1 MADTENKENVGQP
14 VTPVGKSAAKSFE
27 PPSLHLSS
35 SPHIRA
41 NVSVP
46 KIMLLVIIAL
56 IPAIAASVVF
66 FGLNALVITAVCV
79 VAALLTESVA
89 NILLKRP
96 QTIGDLSAIV
106 TGILVAFNVS
116 STLPLWMAA
125 LGSVFAVGIA
135 KMVFGGL
142 GCNFINPALAGRAF
156 LVASYPAPMTH
167 FSPPIMGTVNGLPD
181 GVSLASLSD
190 VTQATTPLAEGVTA
204 ATSKAAAADSL
215 IIGVTDTLSSI
226 ADTVSS
232 AVSSVTEAVSS
243 ATSTAVSSVTEA
255 VSSAT
260 SSSGG
265 AFVDAVSAATPL
277 GAIKYAFTHGSFNAI
292 EYSQAL
298 PPLFW
303 GNVGGCLGETSALA
317 LLVGGI
323 FLIAARVIDIRIPL
337 FYILTV
343 FCLFWL
349 NNGTGSFFTPESFV
363 TPAFHILAGGLF
375 LGAFFMA
382 TDPVTS
388 PITPNGRIFFG
399 IGCGV
404 LTFVIRK
411 YGGYP
416 EGVSFSIL
424 LMNLVVPIIDRYTRP
439 AIYGE
444 VKRG

>member
-1 MADTENKENVGQP
+1 MADTEIKENAAQP
-14 VTPVGKSAAKSFE
+14 APANRPAPKAFE
-27 PPSLHLSS
+27 APTLHLSS

-41 NVSVP
+41 GVSVP

-56 IPAIAASVVF
+56 LPALAASVVL
-66 FGLNALVITAVCV
+66 FGVQALVITAVCV
-79 VAALLTESVA
+79 LAAILTECIA
-89 NILLKRP
+89 NLLLKRP
-96 QTIGDLSAIV
+96 QTIGDLSAVV

-116 STLPLWMAA
+116 SSLPLWMAA

-167 FSPPIMGTVNGLPD
+167 FPPPLMGTVNGLPD
-181 GVSLASLSD
+181 GATLASLSD
-190 VTQATTPLAEGVTA
+190 VTQAAAPLAEGVTA
-204 ATSKAAAADSL
+204 ATQTVDSL
-215 IIGVTDTLSSI
+215 AGGVTDTLSSI

-232 AVSSVTEAVSS
+232 AVSSVTEAVSA
-243 ATSTAVSSVTEA
+243 ATSTAVSS
-255 VSSAT
+255 
-260 SSSGG
+260 GG
-265 AFVDAVSAATPL
+265 AVVDAVSSATPL
-277 GAIKYAFTHGSFNAI
+277 GAIKYAFANGSFNAI

-298 PPLFW
+298 LQLFL
-303 GNVGGCLGETSALA
+303 GDVGGCLGETSALA

-349 NNGTGSFFTPESFV
+349 NNGTASFFTPESFV
-363 TPAFHILAGGLF
+363 APTFHILAGGLF

-388 PITPNGRIFFG
+388 PITPNGRIIFG

-424 LMNLVVPIIDRYTRP
+424 LMNLVVPLIDRCTRP